1 LGKLSG
7 KEEMKNRIN
16 IVLIVS
22 VCLASSLACNKF
34 TELVK
39 NASNSSE
46 TKNTEKTRL
55 PSAEFSLEGKEWKFS
70 DIKGTDISIEM
81 PGEPIDRSPKPEQLP
96 PSYKAIFSGMHIS
109 ALDERGLSIAAS
121 QLDPTGKR
129 KFTIKELA
137 DTSMQAMKRQLPD
150 LKYELE
156 VTSET
161 KAKYTGTFT
170 KNGREY
176 DVRGCCLY
184 KKADPLRVWAI
195 ITYFDKTNGDA
206 RTAAQRAID
215 GVKFAG
221 GTDTCN

>member
-1 LGKLSG
+1 MTNKVNLFL
-7 KEEMKNRIN
+7 
-16 IVLIVS
+16 VLFL
-22 VCLASSLACNKF
+22 CLASALACNKF

-46 TKNTEKTRL
+46 TKNTEKTKL
-55 PSAEFSLEGKEWKFS
+55 PATEFSLEGKEWKFY

-96 PSYKAIFSGMHIS
+96 PSYKADFSGIHVS
-109 ALDERGLSIAAS
+109 ALDDRGLSIAAS

-156 VTSET
+156 VSSET

-170 KNGREY
+170 KNGKEY

-184 KKADPLRVWAI
+184 KKTDPLRVWAI

-206 RTAAQRAID
+206 RTAAQGAID
-215 GVKFAG
+215 GVKFVG
-221 GTDTCN
+221 GTDACN

>member
-1 LGKLSG
+1 
-7 KEEMKNRIN
+7 MVNRIN
-16 IVLIVS
+16 LILV
-22 VCLASSLACNKF
+22 VGLCLASALACNKF

-39 NASNSSE
+39 NASNSTE
-46 TKNTEKTRL
+46 TKNTEKTKL
-55 PSAEFSLEGKEWKFS
+55 PSTEFSLEGREWKFY

-81 PGEPIDRSPKPEQLP
+81 PGEPIDRSPKPEQIP
-96 PSYKAIFSGMHIS
+96 PSYKEVFNAMHIS
-109 ALDERGLSIAAS
+109 ALDDRGLSIAAS

-137 DTSMQAMKRQLPD
+137 DTSMMAMKKQLPN

-156 VTSET
+156 VVSET
-161 KAKYTGTFT
+161 KAKYNGTFT
-170 KNGREY
+170 KNGKEY
-176 DVRGCCLY
+176 YVRGCCLY
-184 KKADPLRVWAI
+184 KKTDPLRVWAI

-221 GTDTCN
+221 GADTCN